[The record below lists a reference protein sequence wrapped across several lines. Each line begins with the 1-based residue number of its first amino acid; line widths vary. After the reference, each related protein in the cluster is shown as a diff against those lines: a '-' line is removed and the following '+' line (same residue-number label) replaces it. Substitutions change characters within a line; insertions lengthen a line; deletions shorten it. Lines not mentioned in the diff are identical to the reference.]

1 MIERYT
7 LPEMG
12 GIWTDEHRL
21 ALWLKIE
28 IAACEGWAKL
38 GKIPNEAVD
47 VIRKKASFSWERV
60 QEIEQV
66 TQHDVLAFLTNV
78 AENVGDEAKHIH
90 LGLTSSDILD
100 TALSLQLVEA
110 SDILLTKLE
119 GLAAVLG
126 RRALEHKDTL
136 MMGRTHGIHA
146 EPITLGLKFALWFDE
161 IRRQKKRLA
170 FAREE
175 IRVGK
180 ISGAVGTFANVDPQV
195 EAHVCQVLDLQPALI
210 STQILQRDRHAFFM
224 TTLAGIASSLDKMAT
239 ELRNLQRTDVHEVEE
254 AFAKGQKGSSAMPHK
269 KNPITPERIC
279 GMARVIRANAQVALE
294 NVALWH
300 ERDISHS
307 SAERMILPDST
318 IALDYILHKMI
329 QLIDRL
335 EVFPEQMKLNIDK
348 GFGLIFSQRVMLAL
362 VDKGVSRETAYA
374 LVQRNAME
382 AWNTKEQFQN
392 LITRDSGIRDYL
404 DEREISDLFDYAYH
418 TKHVEDIFKR
428 LGLV

>member
-1 MIERYT
+1 MIDRYT

-12 GIWTDEHRL
+12 EIWTDEHRL
-21 ALWLKIE
+21 SLWLNIE

-38 GKIPNEAVD
+38 GRIPNEAVE
-47 VIRKKASFSWERV
+47 VIREKASFTWERV
-60 QEIEQV
+60 QALEEV

-78 AENVGDEAKHIH
+78 AENVGDEAKYIH

-100 TALSLQLVEA
+100 TALSLQMVEA
-110 SDILLTKLE
+110 TDLLLSKMEALE
-119 GLAAVLG
+119 TVLR
-126 RRALEHKDTL
+126 RRAIEHRDTL

-146 EPITLGLKFALWFDE
+146 EPITLGLKFALWYDE
-161 IRRQKKRLA
+161 IRRQKNRLSI
-170 FAREE
+170 AREE
-175 IRVGK
+175 VRVGK

-195 EAHVCQVLDLQPALI
+195 EAHVCQTLNLKPALI
-210 STQILQRDRHAFFM
+210 STQILQRDRHAFYM

-239 ELRNLQRTDVHEVEE
+239 EIRNLQRTDVHEVEE
-254 AFAKGQKGSSAMPHK
+254 AFGKGQKGSSAMPHK

-279 GMARVIRANAQVALE
+279 GMARVVRANAQVALE

-318 IALDYILHKMI
+318 LALYYMLHKMV

-335 EVFPEQMKLNIDK
+335 QVFPEQMKINIDK
-348 GFGLIFSQRVMLAL
+348 GLGLIFSQRVMLAL
-362 VDKGVSRETAYA
+362 VGKGVSRENAYA
-374 LVQRNAME
+374 MVQRNALE
-382 AWNTKEQFQN
+382 AWNTKEQFKN
-392 LITRDSGIRDYL
+392 LVGRDKSIREYL
-404 DEREISDLFDYAYH
+404 REEEIDNLFDYDYH
-418 TKHVEDIFKR
+418 TKHVGDIFAR